1 MRFKRFLSVIV
12 VCVLL
17 FTLSLPAYAA
27 ITVGDNGVIYSN
39 LPEPSPDGSS
49 CAFVFEREL
58 DNGNKAYYLLMIQL
72 MRVVDASLLGT
83 QDQTG
88 TDYNYT
94 VVEGGNLCCNI
105 VIDYAAPSF
114 KIQII
119 DGDTL
124 ILLSNL
130 LPKLDSDKGFF
141 GYFQMYNLSSN
152 TVASATDFS
161 DQYTYQKT
169 YDWKVTAWKSYGN
182 VVVGYADNTDHS
194 QMRQLPIAWN
204 NSYTDMS
211 VLQYLS
217 YIEVINNAL
226 GIEPGA
232 TDADDKPITI
242 AYYLEHSR
250 KTYYLLEILLPKFY
264 EFFKA
269 QTDHSAN
276 IDNALNGSGNS
287 YADSDLSTI
296 DQYDQLE
303 GELNQDYSAK
313 FEDILNKFDKSN
325 YNMSSFGDG
334 FAFWRTSFESLIV
347 EPKPNIGYILTSFIM
362 FCLLLGLVVFILGKR
377 G

>member
-1 MRFKRFLSVIV
+1 MRFKRFLSVLC
-12 VCVLL
+12 VCFLL
-17 FTLSLPAYAA
+17 VTLSLPAYAA

-94 VVEGGNLCCNI
+94 IVEGGNLCCNI

-141 GYFQMYNLSSN
+141 GYFQLYNLTSN

-161 DQYTYQKT
+161 DQYTYSKT
-169 YDWKVTAWKSYGN
+169 YDWKITAWKSYGN

-204 NSYTDMS
+204 NSFTDVKVLDYLADLDAIRDVLGERTSDSQYTIFDSMEFVRVYS
-211 VLQYLS
+211 GLMMQVW
-217 YIEVINNAL
+217 I
-226 GIEPGA
+226 
-232 TDADDKPITI
+232 
-242 AYYLEHSR
+242 
-250 KTYYLLEILLPKFY
+250 PKFFDMF
-264 EFFKA
+264 ET
-269 QTDHSAN
+269 QNQHNAN

-287 YADSDLSTI
+287 YAESDKSTLE
-296 DQYDQLE
+296 QYDELE
-303 GELNQDYSAK
+303 KSLNSDFSGDFK
-313 FEDILNKFDKSN
+313 TLVGSV
-325 YNMSSFGDG
+325 NMKDFTNSFQ
-334 FAFWRTSFESLIV
+334 FWRNSFNALIINP
-347 EPKPNIGYILTSFIM
+347 ENNIGYILTSFIT
-362 FCLLLGLVVFILGKR
+362 FALLLGLVVFILGKR